1 MKISQNFVA
10 FSVYTNFTTYDIFI
24 PVPIPN
30 NMEVLGEVV
39 PAATVGVAA
48 EVLSEVPG
56 VPPKPPTALE
66 VFPITIQKL

>member
-1 MKISQNFVA
+1 MV
-10 FSVYTNFTTYDIFI
+10 
-24 PVPIPN
+24 
-30 NMEVLGEVV
+30 VLGEVV

-66 VFPITIQKL
+66 VFPTTIQKL

>member
-1 MKISQNFVA
+1 MLSR
-10 FSVYTNFTTYDIFI
+10 FTDLYHLMIFFI
-24 PVPIPN
+24 LVPIPN

-39 PAATVGVAA
+39 PAATVGVGA

-56 VPPKPPTALE
+56 VPPKPPMALE

>member
-1 MKISQNFVA
+1 
-10 FSVYTNFTTYDIFI
+10 
-24 PVPIPN
+24 
-30 NMEVLGEVV
+30 MEVLGEEV
-39 PAATVGVAA
+39 PAATAGVAA